1 MNSLIPLE
9 EQYSPEFVKLHNG
22 FARKNSPLNK
32 MICTK
37 GPEYLGYFSAMMDI
51 MGNYSKTDFALT
63 LDEWVEEIQ
72 NYFALYSTP
81 EEEIA
86 KIVTEYIDAGI
97 LEKRMLVNRYID
109 ADEVRYAIPVTQ
121 EDLFD
126 SRSQWFGKIVAPMKD
141 DNPDKERLSGYI
153 EKEKAIR
160 NAINKHNRNKRTYR
174 DQLAQALARKDNEH
188 AQVTNALIEHCEDDI
203 KALYR
208 ELYGLVR
215 QCPSL
220 EQGGDKGNDGE

>member
-1 MNSLIPLE
+1 MNTLIPLE
-9 EQYSPEFVKLHNG
+9 EQYGPDFVKLHNG
-22 FARKNSPLNK
+22 FARKNAPLNK

-37 GPEYLGYFSAMMDI
+37 GPAYLGYFTAMLDI

-63 LDEWVEEIQ
+63 LDEWVEEVQ

-97 LEKRMLVNRYID
+97 LEKRMFVNRYID
-109 ADEVRYAIPVTQ
+109 ADEVRYTIPLTQ

-126 SRSQWFGKIVAPMKD
+126 SRGQWFCKIVAPMKD
-141 DNPDKERLSGYI
+141 DNPDKERLSEYI

-160 NAINKHNRNKRTYR
+160 NEISKHNRNKRTYR
-174 DQLAQALARKDNEH
+174 DQLTQALARKDNEQ
-188 AQVTNALIEHCEDDI
+188 AQVTNALIEHCE
-203 KALYR
+203 AETMSLYR
-208 ELYGLVR
+208 KLYGLVR

-220 EQGGDKGNDGE
+220 EQGGDMDDVGE